1 MSHDLRL
8 QDYLR
13 DTKLVQSRLIIAL
26 VIILLLSGVLIWRLF
41 VLQIEQNERYN
52 TLSQENRIRVV
63 PLPPVRGQIYD
74 RNGVLLA
81 QNIPVY
87 AIEVH
92 PDRIDD
98 MDAAL
103 DRVSRLVKVGPEEL
117 ERFRKT
123 LRTRPSFETQ
133 VLKSGLD
140 DEEVAR
146 FAANQHLIE
155 GIELTA
161 RLQRHYPLGAEM
173 VHVVGYVGRISEADL
188 GQIDKSAYRGTD
200 YIGKLGVEE
209 RYEQTLLGKVGYER
223 VETNAHGRIVR
234 TLSSKKAVGGN
245 DLQLS
250 VDAGLQRHARELLGE
265 FQGAVVAL
273 EPSTGSVLAFASNPG
288 YDPNPFVEGI
298 STQAYQA
305 LREDPARPL
314 LNRALNGRYAPGST
328 IKPIFGMAALGNG
341 RDANQTVYCP
351 GYFTLPGSSRRYRC
365 WKRQGHGTMN
375 LHNAIVQSCDVYFYQ
390 LARSLGIE
398 KLAAAMLDFNLGRTT
413 GIDLVGEPS
422 GLAPTPEWKQDVRG
436 EVWYPGETISAGIG
450 QGYILAT
457 PLQLAVATAK
467 LANRGREIEPTI
479 VRAVRH
485 PSVAEGAMPHAFVD
499 RDEVGPQES
508 GETVQ
513 QVRPGGEY
521 QEAYYRRIVGAMT
534 DVVHGDR
541 GTARGSGRGAE
552 YRFAGKTG
560 TAQVIG
566 LAQGESYN
574 ENAIPKRFRDHA
586 LFIAFAP
593 VENPQIAVA
602 VIAENGGGGSRTAAP
617 IARKLMDY
625 YLVGPPEEEA
635 VEVSDAS

>member
-1 MSHDLRL
+1 MNADLRL
-8 QDYLR
+8 EDYLR
-13 DTKLVQSRLIIAL
+13 DTKLVQSRLIVAL
-26 VIILLLSGVLIWRLF
+26 VVVLLLTALLVGRLF

-74 RNGVLLA
+74 RHGVLLA

-92 PDRIDD
+92 PDRVAD
-98 MDAAL
+98 MDATL

-117 ERFRKT
+117 ERFRET
-123 LRTRPSFETQ
+123 LRTRPGFETR

-155 GIELTA
+155 GVELTA
-161 RLQRHYPLGAEM
+161 RLQRHYPLGPEM

-188 GQIDKSAYRGTD
+188 QRIDKVAYRGTD

-209 RYEQTLLGKVGYER
+209 RYEQVLHGEVGYER

-234 TLSSKKAVGGN
+234 TLSSKKAVGGS

-250 VDAGLQRHARELLGE
+250 VDAGLQRQARELLGE

-273 EPSTGSVLAFASNPG
+273 EPATGAVLAFASNPV

-298 STQAYQA
+298 SSKAYSA
-305 LREDPARPL
+305 LRQDPGRPL

-328 IKPIFGMAALGNG
+328 IKPIFGMAALRNG
-341 RDANQTVYCP
+341 RSVSQTTYCP

-365 WKRQGHGTMN
+365 WKRQGHGAMN
-375 LHNAIVQSCDVYFYQ
+375 LHSAIEQSCDVYFYQ
-390 LARSLGIE
+390 LARTLGIE
-398 KLAAAMLDFNLGRTT
+398 KLAEVMLDFNLGRET

-422 GLAPTPEWKQDVRG
+422 GLAPTPEWKQEIRG
-436 EVWYPGETISAGIG
+436 EPWYPGETISAGIG
-450 QGYILAT
+450 QGYILTT

-467 LANRGREIEPTI
+467 LANRGRGIEPTI
-479 VRAVRH
+479 VKAVRH
-485 PSVAEGAMPHAFVD
+485 PSAERAGPHSFVG
-499 RDEVGPQES
+499 RDEADPPLPAGPAAGTSSDGKYEA
-508 GETVQ
+508 
-513 QVRPGGEY
+513 
-521 QEAYYRRIVGAMT
+521 AYYRHIVDAMT

-541 GTARGSGRGAE
+541 GTARGSGRDAE

-566 LAQGESYN
+566 MAQGESYD
-574 ENAIPKRFRDHA
+574 EDAIAKRFRDHA
-586 LFIAFAP
+586 LFISFAP
-593 VENPQIAVA
+593 VDNPRIAVA

-635 VEVSDAS
+635 TEVSDAS